1 MTSDLP
7 MNFIQRPSKSR
18 KRSVNK
24 RLLRKST
31 ELTKLYAA
39 GAKVRMQKI
48 KETHHR
54 CSYASDWHAISTTVT
69 STEAM
74 KSYFR

>member
-7 MNFIQRPSKSR
+7 MNFIQHPSKSR

-24 RLLRKST
+24 KLLRTST

-39 GAKVRMQKI
+39 GAKVRTRKI
-48 KETHHR
+48 KETHR
-54 CSYASDWHAISTTVT
+54 RFSSASDWHAISTTVT
-69 STEAM
+69 STEAT